1 MVSSRFRRRRARGV
15 VVGCEGSGLL
25 VSGPVSVRRI
35 GGGRR
40 GPEGFGCGVMLV
52 SENEK
57 KDGIQLYTWTGKK
70 MNNKYHLK
78 GNNAYPDN
86 LNFIAIPLSDLN
98 GKAPIVKNQVGARWL
113 NDIVDN
119 NRFRNR

>member
-1 MVSSRFRRRRARGV
+1 MKYELIQAKTTDITQLAKDSAFTW
-15 VVGCEGSGLL
+15 EG
-25 VSGPVSVRRI
+25 
-35 GGGRR
+35 
-40 GPEGFGCGVMLV
+40 MTTD
-52 SENEK
+52 SENLEAIAYAFESELKVASESAK
-57 KDGIQLYTWTGKK
+57 KNGIHFYTWTGKK